1 MSKAKKKIQRVVDAL
16 ECRQPDRVPISDFFW
31 SGFVKRCRKEL
42 ALGGAFDPYRYWD
55 LDYVVINPNMDP
67 HLKGLEVL
75 ENTPERK
82 LLKTGFEAIIERR
95 RDHPVPN
102 YIRHYTD
109 EWRHIESFQFDN
121 PLDRRRYYDPLDDQ
135 INCVSDE
142 LNLGIMPFVDR
153 VSVYADDFCVFGSV
167 CEPHELLWRICGMEN
182 TLFKMAEEPKRLAE
196 FIHRIGDFLIGV
208 VEGQIEAAGDM
219 LTGIYIWGDIAY
231 RNGMFFS
238 PVYWRD
244 HYRPVLERLVK
255 AATKHGKKV
264 IYHGCGNAS
273 AVYPDLMNLGIHGY
287 NPIEAKAGLDVVDL
301 KRQYGNAWCWIG
313 NLDVRV
319 LETNDPARV
328 KQEVLRKLNAAK
340 GGGFI
345 PQSDHS
351 VSLAVSAATYDQVV
365 KLVRKHGR
373 YPLNL
378 GKYDE
383 DISVA
388 ARRKRTKKPAAI
400 SATGQ

>member
-1 MSKAKKKIQRVVDAL
+1 MSKAKKKIQRVVDAM
-16 ECRQPDRVPISDFFW
+16 ERRQPDRVPISDFFW

-42 ALGGAFDPYRYWD
+42 GVGGSFDPYCYWD

-82 LLKTGFEAIIERR
+82 LVKTGFEAIIERR
-95 RDHPVPN
+95 RDLPLPN
-102 YIRHYTD
+102 YIRHYTE

-153 VSVYADDFCVFGSV
+153 VAAYAGDFCVFGSV

-182 TLFKMAEEPKRLAE
+182 VLYKMAEEPERLAA

-208 VEGQIEAAGDM
+208 VEGQIEAAGDK
-219 LTGIYIWGDIAY
+219 LTGLYIWGDIAY
-231 RNGMFFS
+231 RNAMFFS
-238 PVYWRD
+238 PDYWRD
-244 HYRPVLERLVK
+244 YYRPELARLVK
-255 AATKHGKKV
+255 TAVKHGKKV
-264 IYHGCGNAS
+264 VYHGCGNAS
-273 AVYPDLMNLGIHGY
+273 PVYKDLMKLGIHGY
-287 NPIEAKAGLDVVDL
+287 NPIEAKAGLDVVAL
-301 KRQYGNAWCWIG
+301 KRQFGDKWCWIG
-313 NLDVRV
+313 NIDVRV
-319 LETNDPARV
+319 LETNDSEKV
-328 KQEVLRKLNAAK
+328 KEEVLRKLNAAK

-351 VSLAVSAATYDQVV
+351 VSSGVSAATYDLLV
-365 KLVRKHGR
+365 KLVRKYGR
-373 YPLNL
+373 YPLDL
-378 GKYDE
+378 GSFDE
-383 DISVA
+383 SVTPPSKAKGARRVA
-388 ARRKRTKKPAAI
+388 AA
-400 SATGQ
+400 G